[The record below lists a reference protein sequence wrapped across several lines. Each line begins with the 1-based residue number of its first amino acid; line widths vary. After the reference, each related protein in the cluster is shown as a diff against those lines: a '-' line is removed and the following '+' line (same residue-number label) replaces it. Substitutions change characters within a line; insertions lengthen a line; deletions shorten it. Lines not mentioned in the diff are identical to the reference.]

1 MVYLVNIVD
10 RLIGSIVNA
19 VSRMIEYLPNVL
31 ASIIVLIIR
40 YFIGDLVGKAV
51 ENLLVNS
58 FKSL

>member
-1 MVYLVNIVD
+1 MNIVD
-10 RLIGSIVNA
+10 RLIESIVNA